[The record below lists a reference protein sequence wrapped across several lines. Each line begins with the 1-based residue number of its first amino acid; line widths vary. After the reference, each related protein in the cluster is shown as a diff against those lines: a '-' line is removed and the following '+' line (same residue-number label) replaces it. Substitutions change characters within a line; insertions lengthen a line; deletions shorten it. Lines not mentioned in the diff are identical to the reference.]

1 MKIVRVVILGY
12 EVGCKSNMEK
22 QGRIVLLLVCFGVF
36 VFRFYLLKGEI
47 NIQYIEVIGIMYI
60 CVLVCVY
67 YRYMLLNFILVGS
80 NYEENVVKDRDV
92 YRYMCIEK
100 VKGYKF

>member
-1 MKIVRVVILGY
+1 
-12 EVGCKSNMEK
+12 
-22 QGRIVLLLVCFGVF
+22 
-36 VFRFYLLKGEI
+36 
-47 NIQYIEVIGIMYI
+47 MYI
-60 CVLVCVY
+60 CVFVCVY